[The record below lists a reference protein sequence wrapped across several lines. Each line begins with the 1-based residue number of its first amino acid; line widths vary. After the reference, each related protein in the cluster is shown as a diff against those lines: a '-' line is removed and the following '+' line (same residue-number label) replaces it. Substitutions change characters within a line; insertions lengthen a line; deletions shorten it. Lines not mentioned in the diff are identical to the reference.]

1 MKKSVSIQTENIRE
15 FAVQNAVPIIKDPSL
30 NFIVNF
36 IKENNVHSILEIG
49 SAIGYSAINF
59 ARAGDDVFVDT
70 VEFDLERYHLA
81 VKNIAESGL
90 MDRITIFL
98 GDAARFDFK
107 NKYDL
112 IFIDGPKAQNMKMF
126 VKFQNN
132 LAPGGAIITDNL
144 SFHGM
149 VENQSLTH
157 NYSTIKM
164 VRKIGRYITFLK
176 ENPEFETEFFEIGD
190 TISVSRKNPYPV
202 FTKYL
207 EESEVI
213 DFNSPEVQQVCKKF
227 EQFKDDEIKLVEQV
241 YNFVQNE
248 YPHTSDC
255 KRTELSITASDVIK
269 NGHGICM
276 AKSHLFAAILRN
288 FGIPTGF
295 CYQILC
301 GKQKNHFYPHG
312 FNAVYFKSLEKW
324 IRLDARGNKKGQNAR
339 FSIEEEYLAYKPDNF
354 KNEVDLP
361 MYFTSPFKGMID
373 CMKKCADKPE
383 FFKHLNDLSESMR
396 AYYQVM

>member
-1 MKKSVSIQTENIRE
+1 MKKTDELKKFANENS
-15 FAVQNAVPIIKDPSL
+15 VPIIKDPSL
-30 NFIVNF
+30 AFITDY
-36 IKENNVHSILEIG
+36 IKTHNVQTILEIG

-59 ARAGDDVFVDT
+59 AKAGDEIFIDT
-70 VEFDLERYHLA
+70 IEFDIGRYQLA

-90 MDRITIFL
+90 MDRITIYL
-98 GDAARFDFK
+98 GDAARFEF
-107 NKYDL
+107 NRKYDL

-164 VRKIGRYITFLK
+164 VRKIARYITFLK
-176 ENPEFETEFFEIGD
+176 ENPEFSTTFHEIGD
-190 TISVSRKNPYPV
+190 GISVSIKNENPN
-202 FTKYL
+202 FSKYL
-207 EESEVI
+207 ECTEIVDYDSA
-213 DFNSPEVQQVCKKF
+213 EVQQACQ
-227 EQFKDDEIKLVEQV
+227 QFKQYACDEITLVEKI
-241 YNFVQNE
+241 YNFVQNN
-248 YPHTSDC
+248 YPHTSDI
-255 KRTELSITASDVIK
+255 KRTELPVSASDVLKI
-269 NGHGICM
+269 GHGICM
-276 AKSHLFAAILRN
+276 SKSHLFAAMLRY
-288 FGIPTGF
+288 FGIPAGF

-301 GKQKNHFYPHG
+301 GKKPNHFYPHG
-312 FNAVYFKSLEKW
+312 FNAVYFKSLGRW
-324 IRLDARGNKKGQNAR
+324 VRLDARGNKKGQSAR
-339 FSIEEEYLAYKPDNF
+339 FSIEKEYLAYTPNNF

-361 MYFTSPFKGMID
+361 MYFTAPFKGLID
-373 CMKKCADKPE
+373 CMRKCNDKPE

>member
-1 MKKSVSIQTENIRE
+1 MEQKDEIKE
-15 FAVQNAVPIIKDPSL
+15 FAQTNSVPIIKDPSL

-36 IKENNVHSILEIG
+36 IKENNVHKILEIG

-59 ARAGDDVFVDT
+59 ASAGDEVFVDT
-70 VEFDLERYHLA
+70 VEFDIERYRLA

-90 MDRITIFL
+90 MDRITIYL

-107 NKYDL
+107 DKYDL
-112 IFIDGPKAQNMKMF
+112 IFIDGPKAQNMKFF

-132 LAPGGAIITDNL
+132 LAEGGAIITDNL

-149 VENQSLTH
+149 VENQNLTH

-176 ENPEFETEFFEIGD
+176 ENPEFTTEFFEIGD
-190 TISVSRKNPYPV
+190 TISVSRKNPEPD
-202 FTKYL
+202 FSKYL
-207 EESEVI
+207 QETDVI
-213 DFNSPEVQQVCKKF
+213 DISSNEVQAVCQRF
-227 EQFKDDEIKLVEQV
+227 DEFKNDEIELAKRVFE
-241 YNFVQNE
+241 FVQNE
-248 YPHTSDC
+248 FPHSSDC

-288 FGIPTGF
+288 FGIPVGF
-295 CYQILC
+295 CYQILRA
-301 GKQKNHFYPHG
+301 KTPNHFYPHG
-312 FNAVYFKSLEKW
+312 FNAVYFKSLGRW
-324 IRLDARGNKKGQNAR
+324 IRLDARGNKPGQNAR
-339 FSIEEEYLAYKPDNF
+339 FSVEEEFLAYKPDNF

-361 MYFTSPFKGMID
+361 MYFTNPYKGMID
-373 CMKKCADKPE
+373 CMRKCKDKPE

-396 AYYQVM
+396 AYYQTM

>member
-1 MKKSVSIQTENIRE
+1 MEQTAKLKE
-15 FAVQNAVPIIKDPSL
+15 FAKNNAVPIIKDPSL
-30 NFIVNF
+30 TFITDY
-36 IKENNVHSILEIG
+36 IKSHNVHSMLEIG

-59 ARAGDDVFVDT
+59 AKAADDIFVDT
-70 VEFDLERYHLA
+70 VEFDIERYQLA

-107 NKYDL
+107 KKYDL

-164 VRKIGRYITFLK
+164 VRKIARYVTFLK
-176 ENPEFETEFFEIGD
+176 ENPEFNTTFYEMGD
-190 TISVSRKNPYPV
+190 GISVSIKNESPD
-202 FTKYL
+202 FSKYL
-207 EESEVI
+207 ECTDVV
-213 DFNSPEVQQVCKKF
+213 DFNSAEVQKTCQQF
-227 EQFKDDEIKLVEQV
+227 ESYKDDEILLARKIFE
-241 YNFVQNE
+241 YVQNE
-248 YPHTSDC
+248 YPHTSDI
-255 KRTELSITASDVIK
+255 KRTELPVSASDVLKI
-269 NGHGICM
+269 GHGICM
-276 AKSHLFAAILRN
+276 AKSHLFAAMLRN

-301 GKQKNHFYPHG
+301 ASKPNHFYPHG
-312 FNAVYFKSLEKW
+312 FNAVYFKSLGRW
-324 IRLDARGNKKGQNAR
+324 VRLDARGNKKDQNAY
-339 FSIEEEYLAYKPDNF
+339 FSIDEEHLAYQPNNF

-361 MYFTSPFKGMID
+361 MYFTAPFKGLID
-373 CMKKCADKPE
+373 CMRKCNDKPE